1 MAEDN
6 AELFRRCAQ
15 AVTSDD
21 EASLLEL
28 TDADIEVVAL
38 RSGTEGA
45 FRGHDGVRA
54 FLADNRESFDRYEA
68 RYEEVKDLGDG
79 RVLALGT
86 IHIRGRESGIETE
99 VPTAVIATFR
109 EGLLVHFMD
118 YAEREKALAAA
129 GLA

>member
-1 MAEDN
+1 MAANTD
-6 AELFRRCAQ
+6 LFRSCAE

-28 TDADIEVVAL
+28 MDIDVEVLAL

-54 FLADNRESFDRYEA
+54 FLADNRESFDRYET

-86 IHIRGRESGIETE
+86 ILVRGRESGIETE
-99 VPTAVIATFR
+99 VPTAVIAAFR
-109 EGLLVHFMD
+109 DGLLVRFTD
-118 YAEREKALAAA
+118 YRERKRALEAA

>member
-6 AELFRRCAQ
+6 VELFRRCAQ
-15 AVTSDD
+15 AVTDDD

-28 TDADIEVVAL
+28 TDYELEVVAL

-45 FRGHDGVRA
+45 FHGHEGVRA
-54 FLADNRESFDRYEA
+54 FLADNRESFERYEA

-86 IHIRGRESGIETE
+86 IHIRGRESGIDTE

-109 EGLLVHFMD
+109 DGLLVQFVD
-118 YAEREKALAAA
+118 YSERDKALEAA
-129 GLA
+129 GLG